1 MRRTRKLIKKKMS
14 FSCKVCGDN
23 NAKKKCGGCQQTV
36 YCSKK
41 CQEQDWNISH
51 QYECIEGGHFD
62 IFAWKGSDELLFW
75 KMAEQ
80 FRDIKDLVIAIAIT
94 ELPVQDRMLVWMI
107 KKKRNTKYL
116 EEFFVTAAKLYDSND
131 IPGRYRNIILKL
143 APNIKMEPRTF
154 QDSLEPI
161 VKFCTKYDIVAV
173 EAIFLEIT
181 KDEIY
186 EGFARFLELLVLKAI
201 KYNPKTVAVIK
212 YLSER
217 RDEYLIIQ
225 RHLDDFEYHIDE
237 EWNMDLFRYLLSKV
251 SKHITEKLILRAFA
265 GFMENDETEH
275 FRVLLENCRPKFN
288 PANTCIMK
296 MEPKFL
302 SICFE
307 KNKKFN
313 FDPTMPDVIEGF
325 NMGPFTVFPIE
336 IGVMRYHDQRG
347 TRRSYLCLKILLQNK
362 KIDTKYITS
371 YLLRTATLDDYKNPL
386 EQKTA
391 TREDIEGSMLV
402 AWDVDLLRMFLLE
415 RNDLHETISAD
426 YIRGVRDRLQN
437 NNNKEREEIMT
448 EFIQKRERQELPPGG
463 EGRKKKVRERI
474 FI

>member
-62 IFAWKGSDELLFW
+62 IFAWKGSDEFLFW
-75 KMAEQ
+75 NMAEQ

-94 ELPVQDRMLVWMI
+94 ELPVQDRMLAWMI

-116 EEFFVTAAKLYDSND
+116 KEFFVTAAKLYDSND
-131 IPGRYRNIILKL
+131 IPGRYRNIILKI
-143 APNIKMEPRTF
+143 APNIEMDYKTF
-154 QDSLEPI
+154 EDSIEPI
-161 VKFCTKYDIVAV
+161 VKFCTKYDIVAL
-173 EAIFLEIT
+173 EMIFLQIT
-181 KDEIY
+181 KDGIY
-186 EGFARFLELLVLKAI
+186 KGFDSFLELLVWKAI
-201 KYNPKTVAVIK
+201 RHNHKSVEVIK
-212 YLSER
+212 YLSEM
-217 RDEYLIIQ
+217 RDKYSNIQ
-225 RHLDDFEYHIDE
+225 KDLDNLKE
-237 EWNMDLFRYLLSKV
+237 EINIDLFKYILSKV
-251 SKHITEKLILRAFA
+251 KKHIPQNLIRSLLINFVQK
-265 GFMENDETEH
+265 DKTEH
-275 FRVLLENCRPKFN
+275 FRVLLEHCHLNFN
-288 PANTCIMK
+288 PLITCIMNR
-296 MEPKFL
+296 EPKFL
-302 SICFE
+302 KICFE
-307 KNKKFN
+307 KNKKFD
-313 FDPTMPDVIEGF
+313 FDL
-325 NMGPFTVFPIE
+325 NMSDDLESINLKPIVVFPIE
-336 IGVMRYHDQRG
+336 VGVVRYQGQGR
-347 TRRSYLCLKILLQNK
+347 TRPSYMCLQILLQNE
-362 KIDTKYITS
+362 KIHAKYVTS
-371 YLLRTATLDDYKNPL
+371 YVLRQNNFRYYENPL